1 MRPTM
6 QVFSRS
12 VGAASGAVP
21 ARRLALTLALALV
34 TGLGALAPP
43 SRAALA
49 QQQDLRPV
57 VADLQVRITQLED
70 LVRTLTGQLE
80 QATFRTRQLEQRLDL
95 LNRDTD
101 LRLRE
106 LEGTGGDAASAPPA
120 SSPAARPTSAAPPSS
135 SGPALAPDS
144 GILGYLPVPQPED
157 GLGGGF
163 APPATVSAPV
173 AGAVLPSGTPDA
185 QYGHAFS
192 LLRQGD
198 FGRAEQA
205 FAAFIVTNPSHS
217 LAGNAQ
223 YWLGETHYARGDYE
237 TAAVAFAKGFKEYPG
252 GSKTPDNL
260 FKLGMSMSALGKKR
274 EACAAFQKFRADYPD
289 VAATLRR
296 QVDDQMRRN
305 DC

>member
-1 MRPTM
+1 M
-6 QVFSRS
+6 
-12 VGAASGAVP
+12 AC
-21 ARRLALTLALALV
+21 LTLAVAV
-34 TGLGALAPP
+34 GIGALP
-43 SRAALA
+43 SRVALA
-49 QQQDLRPV
+49 QQDVRPV

-70 LVRTLTGQLE
+70 LVRKLTGQLE
-80 QATFRTRQLEQRLDL
+80 QATFRSRQLEQRLDL
-95 LNRDTD
+95 LNRDMD

-106 LEGTGGDAASAPPA
+106 LEGTGGGAATARPR
-120 SSPAARPTSAAPPSS
+120 SSPSPSPRPVPTAPTST

-144 GILGYLPVPQPED
+144 GVLGYLPAPQAED

-163 APPATVSAPV
+163 APPATTSA
-173 AGAVLPSGTPDA
+173 AATGSVLPAGPPEE
-185 QYGHAFS
+185 QYSHAFS

-198 FGRAEQA
+198 YGRAEQA
-205 FAAFIVTNPSHS
+205 FTAFIDVNPSHS

-237 TAAVAFAKGFKEYPG
+237 NAAVAFAKGFKQYSG

-260 FKLGMSMSALGKKR
+260 FKLGMSMSALGKTR
-274 EACAAFQKFRADYPD
+274 EACAAFQKLRADYPD

-305 DC
+305 GC